1 MRRSRLLEKL
11 TLGLKDSGLTP
22 DLIEPILDEAEDGV
36 SSAQYIVASGLEKT
50 SLLNEARKWYR
61 AAADQ
66 GYQPAKERLRQL
78 HSSAA

>member
-1 MRRSRLLEKL
+1 MRRSLIVEKL
-11 TLGLKDSGLTP
+11 IFGLKESGLGP

-36 SSAQYIVASGLEKT
+36 ASAQYIVASGLEKA
-50 SLLNEARKWYR
+50 SMMSEAVEWYR

-66 GYQPAKERLRQL
+66 GYLPAKERLRRL